1 MWSHPHGAP
10 QGLSKQPFGP
20 PSGHHVVSWGAFG
33 RFLGG
38 HQAFR
43 TIWGAFGDALGCLW
57 GRLGDP
63 MATLGRPSGTPRE
76 VLGGIAG
83 SQEEQFRGKDQ
94 QGRQAEPKG
103 TPGEGKRVDPKLENQ
118 RFASTGAGF
127 SQNCICRSKKALG
140 AFGDALGG
148 PRDALR
154 GCWGRLGGSLG
165 TPWGVK
171 GTPWGAKRRVHP
183 GNVKKG
189 IRNTQKGLRRGVRT
203 RGLQRKFLFRYI

>member
-1 MWSHPHGAP
+1 MRQSC
-10 QGLSKQPFGP
+10 
-20 PSGHHVVSWGAFG
+20 VNNN
-33 RFLGG
+33 
-38 HQAFR
+38 
-43 TIWGAFGDALGCLW
+43 
-57 GRLGDP
+57 
-63 MATLGRPSGTPRE
+63 E
-76 VLGGIAG
+76 AG
-83 SQEEQFRGKDQ
+83 SPALKNRVLATKKKVRGKDQ

-103 TPGEGKRVDPKLENQ
+103 TPGEGKRVEPKLENQ

-154 GCWGRLGGSLG
+154 GRWGRLGGSLG

-183 GNVKKG
+183 GKAKRD
-189 IRNTQKGLRRGVRT
+189 IRNAQKGLRRR
-203 RGLQRKFLFRYI
+203 RAAEASNANSFLDIYIYI